1 MPPLKQVTIARGTPG
16 EDSFRSTIRR
26 HHQRI
31 ARHRR
36 HNGGEAPNAPTTTQS
51 ATSHAHRDE
60 KLPLLL
66 RSHSLPTV
74 VVGKEAR
81 KRTVSRADGTKTL
94 AARIRTLG
102 GSSVPHAATAS
113 TSTTTA
119 TPYATARVAGG
130 GGNQKASGGGNQK
143 ASVDAAVHNRPPS
156 VQPATYTET
165 TAAAPAATV
174 NRNPSTAPRKRRR
187 GHHRSRRRVIRITM
201 PSKKRQQQ
209 RVKGGAKVH
218 KALRTLDKQGLR
230 EVLAKNKL
238 VKADTKAPEALLR
251 HIAAGAF

>member
-36 HNGGEAPNAPTTTQS
+36 HNGGEAPNAPATTQS
-51 ATSHAHRDE
+51 ATGHARRDE

-102 GSSVPHAATAS
+102 GSGAPHAAAAG
-113 TSTTTA
+113 TSTTTV
-119 TPYATARVAGG
+119 TPSATARVAGG
-130 GGNQKASGGGNQK
+130 GGHPK
-143 ASVDAAVHNRPPS
+143 ASVDAAVQNRPPS

-165 TAAAPAATV
+165 TAAAPAATAI
-174 NRNPSTAPRKRRR
+174 RNTTAVPRKRRR

-209 RVKGGAKVH
+209 RVKGGAKVR
-218 KALRTLDKQGLR
+218 KALQTLDKQGLR

>member
-36 HNGGEAPNAPTTTQS
+36 HNGGEAPNAPATTPS
-51 ATSHAHRDE
+51 ATGHARRNE
-60 KLPLLL
+60 KMPLLV

-74 VVGKEAR
+74 VVGKDAH

-102 GSSVPHAATAS
+102 GSSAPNAAVMG
-113 TSTTTA
+113 TSTTTVK
-119 TPYATARVAGG
+119 PSATARVAGG
-130 GGNQKASGGGNQK
+130 GGNHRT
-143 ASVDAAVHNRPPS
+143 SVDAVVHNRPPS
-156 VQPATYTET
+156 VKPATYTET
-165 TAAAPAATV
+165 TAVSPAATT
-174 NRNPSTAPRKRRR
+174 NRNTTNAPRKRRR

-218 KALRTLDKQGLR
+218 KALQTLDKQGLR

>member
-1 MPPLKQVTIARGTPG
+1 MSPLKQVTIARGTPG

-36 HNGGEAPNAPTTTQS
+36 HNGDKESNAPTQR
-51 ATSHAHRDE
+51 HE
-60 KLPLLL
+60 KMPLLL
-66 RSHSLPTV
+66 RSPTLPTI
-74 VVGKEAR
+74 VVGKDAR

-94 AARIRTLG
+94 ASRIRTLG
-102 GSSVPHAATAS
+102 GTGETGPADGTSGSGITNRKATAS
-113 TSTTTA
+113 AS
-119 TPYATARVAGG
+119 PHVAGG
-130 GGNQKASGGGNQK
+130 AKAAPDECVQHRK
-143 ASVDAAVHNRPPS
+143 PS

-165 TAAAPAATV
+165 VAS
-174 NRNPSTAPRKRRR
+174 STTSAPRKRRR

-201 PSKKRQQQ
+201 LSKKKLQQ

-218 KALRTLDKQGLR
+218 KALQTLDKQGLR

-238 VKADTKAPEALLR
+238 VKANTKAPEALLR

>member
-36 HNGGEAPNAPTTTQS
+36 HNGGEAPNAPATPQS
-51 ATSHAHRDE
+51 ATGHAPRDE

-102 GSSVPHAATAS
+102 GSSAPHAAAAS
-113 TSTTTA
+113 TSTTT
-119 TPYATARVAGG
+119 TVTARVAGG
-130 GGNQKASGGGNQK
+130 GGHPK
-143 ASVDAAVHNRPPS
+143 ASVDAAVQNRPPS

-165 TAAAPAATV
+165 TAAAPAATAI
-174 NRNPSTAPRKRRR
+174 RNTTAAPRKRRR

-218 KALRTLDKQGLR
+218 KALQTLDKQGLR

>member
-36 HNGGEAPNAPTTTQS
+36 HNGGEAPNAPDTTQS
-51 ATSHAHRDE
+51 ATGHARRDE

-102 GSSVPHAATAS
+102 GSGAPHAAATG
-113 TSTTTA
+113 TNTTTV
-119 TPYATARVAGG
+119 TPPATAHVAGG
-130 GGNQKASGGGNQK
+130 KVVSV
-143 ASVDAAVHNRPPS
+143 VDAAVQNRPPS

-165 TAAAPAATV
+165 TAPTTSTTTAT
-174 NRNPSTAPRKRRR
+174 RNTTVAPRKRRR

-218 KALRTLDKQGLR
+218 KALQTLDKQGLR

-251 HIAAGAF
+251 YIAAGAF

>member
-1 MPPLKQVTIARGTPG
+1 MSPLKQVTIAHGTPG

-31 ARHRR
+31 SRQRR
-36 HNGGEAPNAPTTTQS
+36 NNGGEAPNAPVTQ
-51 ATSHAHRDE
+51 ARRDE
-60 KLPLLL
+60 KMPLLL

-74 VVGKEAR
+74 VLGKEAR

-102 GSSVPHAATAS
+102 GSGASNADATG
-113 TSTTTA
+113 TSTTTV
-119 TPYATARVAGG
+119 TPSATARVAGG
-130 GGNQKASGGGNQK
+130 GGKVVSV
-143 ASVDAAVHNRPPS
+143 VDAAVQNRPPS

-218 KALRTLDKQGLR
+218 KALQTLDKQGLR
-230 EVLAKNKL
+230 EVLAKNRL